1 MSWQKQNRV
10 KNGREKQSWE
20 SEGVINVWELD
31 FYSRPILDENNK
43 KVWEVLVCESP
54 LNVDRQPESLF
65 RYAEFCSSAEVNS
78 VRLKGVI
85 EAAIAQ
91 APSPPDKIRFF
102 RQAMNNMIAKACKE
116 LGIPAQLSQRTC
128 VLNQWL
134 RQRHQDVYPALPGFQ
149 PGKNPSVSFAK
160 TPPQPLPDALLG
172 EKWQFVT
179 LSANDVAEMNEWTI
193 DFGEAFPLGLAGLA
207 PDTQIPG
214 LLIFSARANPLAA
227 WMSGLEVANVK
238 FDSDYPTRLLLE
250 TGLNDRWTLAT
261 LANQQVKTEAQNFE
275 AAKQQANGVHFL
287 AVQVD
292 PATEAFAGFWL
303 LQTVNLA

>member
-1 MSWQKQNRV
+1 MLT
-10 KNGREKQSWE
+10 
-20 SEGVINVWELD
+20 VWELD

-54 LNVDRQPESLF
+54 LSIDRQPESLF

-91 APSPPDKIRFF
+91 APNPPDKIRFF
-102 RQAMNNMIAKACKE
+102 RQAMNNMITKACTE
-116 LGIPAQLSQRTC
+116 LGIPAQLSQRTF

-134 RQRHQDVYPALPGFQ
+134 QQRLRAVYPAMPGFQ
-149 PGKNPSVSFAK
+149 SGTNPSVSFAK

-179 LSANDVAEMNEWTI
+179 LPASTLAEMNEWTI

-207 PDTQIPG
+207 PDAHIPG
-214 LLIFSARANPLAA
+214 LLIFSARATPLAA
-227 WMSGLEVANVK
+227 WMSGLEVAGVK
-238 FDSDYPTRLLLE
+238 FDRDYPTRLLLE

-261 LANQQVKTEAQNFE
+261 LANPQVQTEAQNFE
-275 AAKQQANGVHFL
+275 AAKQQARGVHFL
-287 AVQVD
+287 AVQLD
-292 PATEAFAGFWL
+292 PTTEAFAGFWL
-303 LQTVNLA
+303 LQTLNLA

>member
-1 MSWQKQNRV
+1 M
-10 KNGREKQSWE
+10 
-20 SEGVINVWELD
+20 INIWELD
-31 FYSRPILDENNK
+31 FYSRPILDENKK

-54 LNVDRQPESLF
+54 LVVDRQPESLF

-116 LGIPAQLSQRTC
+116 LGLPAQLSQRTF

-134 RQRHQDVYPALPGFQ
+134 RQRHLEVYPALPGFQ
-149 PGKNPSVSFAK
+149 PGANPSVSFAK
-160 TPPQPLPDALLG
+160 TPPQSLPAALLG

-179 LSANDVAEMNEWTI
+179 LSASDLAEMNEWTI

-207 PDTQIPG
+207 PEAQIPG
-214 LLIFSARANPLAA
+214 LLIFSARATPLAA
-227 WMSGLEVANVK
+227 WMSGLEVASVK

-287 AVQVD
+287 AVQAD
-292 PATEAFAGFWL
+292 PETEAFAGFWL